1 MKKFVAILMVCV
13 MAFVFCSCGSK
24 NGSTN
29 SSKYV
34 GKWEANMMGIPM
46 TMNINSNGTGDLSAM
61 GESANFK
68 WFERDGKLILDHEG
82 DEEEAVYENG
92 TIILG
97 DYDDED
103 ERVVFTKV
111 N

>member
-24 NGSTN
+24 NGSTS

-34 GKWEANMMGIPM
+34 GKWEANMMGITM

-61 GESANFK
+61 NESADFK

-92 TIILG
+92 TIVIK
-97 DYDDED
+97 DDSGEM
-103 ERVVFTKV
+103 EIIFTKV